1 VIPTAVSRPAMGRRY
16 GSACGTVARA
26 TRCAS
31 RYTPR
36 KIPAYASDAVEMT
49 DCLAM

>member
-1 VIPTAVSRPAMGRRY
+1 MPTAVSRPAIGRRY
-16 GSACGTVARA
+16 GSAWGTVARA

-31 RYTPR
+31 RYSPR
-36 KIPAYASDAVEMT
+36 KMPAYASEAVEMT